1 MPLTGYA
8 FIISFI
14 SMLLSVAAPAI
25 AEKWP
30 PLSPGDLAKIK
41 AAVPEK
47 ALVKPLKP
55 RKLLVFSL
63 GPEAN
68 HKATPHGKVAL
79 KLIGQRTGA
88 FEVTH
93 TSDPSMLKAAALAP
107 FDALLLNNSNRMSCL
122 NDPEI
127 QDAIL
132 KFIRAGKG
140 FVGIHAATTNFVPKF
155 KSNWPEGAEMIG
167 GVFDG
172 HPWHEKVTIKVEE
185 PDHPI
190 NAAFEDNTFEI
201 EDEIY
206 QFTGPYSREKVRVL
220 LSLDKTKSDMSA
232 EKRAKIKRDD
242 LDFPVSWVREY
253 GKGRVFYCS
262 LGHDFH
268 IFWDARVLKH
278 YLYGIQFALGDL
290 EADTTPSAIKDR
302 P

>member
-242 LDFPVSWVREY
+242 LDFPVSWVR
-253 GKGRVFYCS
+253 
-262 LGHDFH
+262 
-268 IFWDARVLKH
+268 
-278 YLYGIQFALGDL
+278 
-290 EADTTPSAIKDR
+290 
-302 P
+302 